1 MKQVWIGLL
10 LSLAPFAN
18 MSGTELKAPTPAQYA
33 EYGYGVSANGNTLAV
48 INASSANSGVIYVY
62 QPAAKNWNTATLVAQ
77 LSASNGATFSSV
89 AVYGNVIVAGALEQ
103 NNAQG
108 VVYGFTEPESGWQ
121 NANQSF
127 VLTASDGAANDDFG
141 NAVTFSKKTIVVG
154 APGHTSGAGAAYVF
168 TEPTNGWASGTQT
181 AELTPSNGGAIGL
194 GSSVAVNGAFVAVGT
209 EGSGGGSGAAY
220 VYQENPG
227 GWQNSTEQAQ
237 LSYKEG
243 EPCDTGLSVAIVS
256 STIVVGATCRYTVP
270 GRALVYERPGNAW
283 SSTSTPTAVL
293 TYQASEAGGQVFSL
307 ALTDKF
313 LLVGDPGAGV
323 GQDYEGGVFVY
334 SAPKG
339 GWENV
344 INSTPSEELRGG
356 SGDKYSDFGY
366 SVAAESTGALFIGA
380 PGFKIDGEAGAGAVF
395 IKSY

>member
-1 MKQVWIGLL
+1 MKQLWIGLL

-18 MSGTELKAPTPAQYA
+18 MSGTKLQAPTPAQYA

-77 LSASNGATFSSV
+77 LTASNGATFSSV

-108 VVYGFTEPESGWQ
+108 VVYGFTAPESGWQ

-141 NAVTFSKKTIVVG
+141 NAVAFSQKTIVVG
-154 APGHTSGAGAAYVF
+154 APGHGSGAGAAYIF

-181 AELTPSNGGAIGL
+181 AELTPSNGGGIGL
-194 GSSVAVNGAFVAVGT
+194 GSSVAVNGVFVAVGT
-209 EGSGGGSGAAY
+209 EGSGGGSGAAF

-283 SSTSTPTAVL
+283 SSTSVPTAVL
-293 TYQASEAGGQVFSL
+293 TYKASEAGGQVFSL
-307 ALTDKF
+307 ALTNNF
-313 LLVGDPGAGV
+313 LLVGDPGAGI

-334 SAPKG
+334 PAPQG
-339 GWENV
+339 GWQNV
-344 INSTPSEELRGG
+344 VNATDSQWIKPGAGG
-356 SGDKYSDFGY
+356 KYSDFGY
-366 SVAAESTGALFIGA
+366 SVTAFSTGTMFIGA
-380 PGFKIDGEAGAGAVF
+380 PGFTVDGNRDAGEVF

>member
-1 MKQVWIGLL
+1 MKYFHLAALL
-10 LSLAPFAN
+10 LWSAINAMAGVELTAP
-18 MSGTELKAPTPAQYA
+18 APQQYA
-33 EYGYGVSANGNTLAV
+33 MYGYGVSANGNTLAV
-48 INASSANSGVIYVY
+48 INNGYTGVIYVY

-77 LSASNGATFSSV
+77 LTASNGATFSSV

-141 NAVTFSKKTIVVG
+141 NAVTFTKKTIVVG

-380 PGFKIDGEAGAGAVF
+380 PGFKIDGEAEAGAVF